1 MHPNNI
7 SKANSAQGCFMCLN
21 FWGLVYMSET
31 EPWERERERYFPEQ
45 MSELIMQNH
54 LTAHSWDFTP
64 SLCLPSNRPI
74 TLLRF
79 INQSTGFF
87 LHPDS
92 PWCIFNRIWF
102 WGPIQNHYQRTRTI
116 SLKTFAPVIQAHIKW
131 PQTPRILYSRP
142 HSPLAVVGLGGFGC

>member
-1 MHPNNI
+1 
-7 SKANSAQGCFMCLN
+7 
-21 FWGLVYMSET
+21 MSET

-92 PWCIFNRIWF
+92 P
-102 WGPIQNHYQRTRTI
+102 
-116 SLKTFAPVIQAHIKW
+116 
-131 PQTPRILYSRP
+131 
-142 HSPLAVVGLGGFGC
+142 